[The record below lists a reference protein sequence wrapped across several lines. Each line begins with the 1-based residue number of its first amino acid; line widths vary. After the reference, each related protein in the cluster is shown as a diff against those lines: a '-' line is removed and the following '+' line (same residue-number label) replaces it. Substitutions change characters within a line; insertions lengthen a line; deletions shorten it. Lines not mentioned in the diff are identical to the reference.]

1 MSFGKILKQLRESNG
16 YSMDKLVE
24 LYNIKFNGKMNKST
38 LSRYENELQEPMF
51 TVIVNLAKLFNV
63 TVDYLSGNDCMD
75 KEDSEAIKSLGYI
88 HRKEELSPELEALNT
103 LLHSYGEQILKT
115 NGNYYFGEFSLTEEE
130 INDFLNTAITMLNG
144 VADVVKKRK
153 QKEFYDFLSSKSKP
167 QKIFRAARSA
177 DGTPPEIIDRDDALM
192 DKLKKAPKVTCDED
206 L

>member
-1 MSFGKILKQLRESNG
+1 M
-16 YSMDKLVE
+16 KLVSKLKGARIAADVSLAE
-24 LYNIKFNGKMNKST
+24 LSKVTGISKST
-38 LSRYENELQEPMF
+38 LQRYETGATKKIPIDAVPIIENAL
-51 TVIVNLAKLFNV
+51 NLP
-63 TVDYLSGNDCMD
+63 TGYLMGWDENLD
-75 KEDSEAIKSLGYI
+75 KEDAEVIKSLGYI
-88 HRKEELSPELEALNT
+88 HRKEELPPELEALNT

-115 NGNYYFGEFSLTEEE
+115 NGNYYFGGFSLTAEE
-130 INDFLNTAITMLNG
+130 INDFLNTSITMLNG

-167 QKIFRAARSA
+167 QKIFRAARST